1 MENSMLIQ
9 EHTLI
14 ENQYRSIYIGN
25 ISNNMIGENIT
36 ISGWIYHKRDH
47 GGVMFVDLRDRTGII
62 QTVCDIKNK
71 SVFDILDRI
80 RVESVITI
88 TGIISQRSKDNVN
101 ASIKN
106 GEIEINIET
115 INLESEAEALPI
127 QLNGDKNPEELRL
140 KYRFLDLRTPK
151 MLHNILLRSAVIQ
164 EIRSFMINS
173 GFIEIQTPILTS
185 SSPEG
190 ARDYIV
196 PSRIHKGKFYALPQA
211 PQIFKQILMVA
222 GFDKYFQ
229 IAPCFRDEDS
239 RADRSPGEFYQLDVE
254 MSFVT
259 QDDIFNIFEPLMKH
273 IFKKYAP
280 NKKVHPDFEKI
291 TFNDAMNLYGSDKPD
306 LRNPLIIS
314 DVTEIFRDSEFSI
327 FKNNIKK
334 GMIVKAIPAPKTGN
348 SSRSFFDKKIEYAIQ
363 ELKSGGLGY
372 INFNENNEAKGP
384 IAKFLT
390 EEQISQIQTI
400 SDISAGDS
408 IFFVSNTHLKACK
421 IAGHIRKLLGEE
433 LGLIEE
439 NIFKFCWIID
449 FPFFEY
455 DEEHKKIDFS
465 HNPFSMPQG
474 GIETLNN
481 KDPLEILAYQYDI
494 VCNGI
499 ELSSGAIRNHKLDIM
514 FKAFE
519 IVGYTKDVVEQK
531 FPSLTNAF
539 KYGAPPHGGLAPG
552 IDRILML
559 ITGEE
564 NIREVICFPMNQKCE
579 DTMCM
584 APSIASPKHLKEL
597 GIELTKELKKI

>member
-1 MENSMLIQ
+1 MENTILIPK
-9 EHTLI
+9 HKLLK
-14 ENQYRSIYIGN
+14 NQYRSIYIGD
-25 ISNNMIGENIT
+25 ISEDIINQNVT

-80 RVESVITI
+80 RVESVVTI
-88 TGIISQRSKDNVN
+88 IGTVSRRSEDNIN
-101 ASIKN
+101 KTIKN
-106 GEIEINIET
+106 GDIEISIQT
-115 INLESEAEALPI
+115 INIESEAETLPI
-127 QLNGDKNPEELRL
+127 HLNGDKNPEELRL

-151 MLHNILLRSAVIQ
+151 MLNNILLRSTVIQ
-164 EIRSFMINS
+164 EIRSFMINN
-173 GFIEIQTPILTS
+173 GFIEVQTPILTS

-259 QDDIFNIFEPLMKH
+259 QEEIFNIFEHLMTH
-273 IFKKYAP
+273 IFNKYSK
-280 NKKVHPDFEKI
+280 NKKVHTTFDKI
-291 TFNDAMNLYGSDKPD
+291 TFENAMNIYGSDKPD
-306 LRNPLIIS
+306 LRNPILIS
-314 DVTEIFRDSEFSI
+314 DVTDIFADSEFSI

-334 GMIVKAIPAPKTGN
+334 GMVVKAIPAPNTGN
-348 SSRSFFDKKIEYAIQ
+348 NSRSFFDKKVEYAIQ

-372 INFNENNEAKGP
+372 INFNDNNEAKGP

-390 EEQISQIQTI
+390 QEKILKIQQISGI
-400 SDISAGDS
+400 SSGDS
-408 IFFVSNTHLKACK
+408 VFFVSDKKLKACN
-421 IAGHIRKLLGEE
+421 IAGSIRKLLGEE
-433 LGLIEE
+433 LDLIDK

-455 DEEHKKIDFS
+455 NEEEKKIDFS

-474 GIETLNN
+474 GMEALQTKN
-481 KDPLEILAYQYDI
+481 PLDILAYQYDI

-499 ELSSGAIRNHKLDIM
+499 ELSSGAIRNHRLDIM

-519 IVGYTKDVVEQK
+519 IVGYTKNEVERK

-559 ITGEE
+559 LTGEE

-579 DTMCM
+579 DTMSN
-584 APSIASPKHLKEL
+584 APSTPEAKHLKEL
-597 GIELTKELKKI
+597 GIEITKSKNKI